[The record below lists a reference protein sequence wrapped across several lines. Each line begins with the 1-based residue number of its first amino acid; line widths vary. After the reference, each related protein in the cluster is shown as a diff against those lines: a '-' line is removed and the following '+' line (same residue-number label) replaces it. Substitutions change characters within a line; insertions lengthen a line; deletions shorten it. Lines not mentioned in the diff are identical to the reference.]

1 MYPRIHQATG
11 IQIQL
16 RHLPLSAISTHT
28 HTHTSSLL
36 SWFCLP
42 QHPPSLTIFLFSQ
55 TVTRESW
62 FSLTRLNGKG
72 GISFL
77 SPSHL
82 HFERHQIYSVVFNMD
97 ISAPCQYCL
106 PPAII
111 TGLYII
117 IFKHSISMY
126 KFTLI
131 NDKWFPPNEFPH
143 CSNKSE
149 LIYHWNSLQ
158 VTQLIRFFLHKP
170 LKYPKRKEKDLFW
183 HFNNW
188 YYCSFC

>member
-1 MYPRIHQATG
+1 
-11 IQIQL
+11 
-16 RHLPLSAISTHT
+16 
-28 HTHTSSLL
+28 
-36 SWFCLP
+36 
-42 QHPPSLTIFLFSQ
+42 
-55 TVTRESW
+55 
-62 FSLTRLNGKG
+62 
-72 GISFL
+72 
-77 SPSHL
+77 
-82 HFERHQIYSVVFNMD
+82 
-97 ISAPCQYCL
+97 
-106 PPAII
+106 
-111 TGLYII
+111 
-117 IFKHSISMY
+117 MY

-188 YYCSFC
+188 YYCSFCLKKMCQTTLQKLKYNYWPFPLDLITIMSSLTQWRTHWSSQSRVTKNKPGWLCCHCSVNDCTVQYSSSSQRCGRSSH